1 MNKAIFPNWGSLS
14 SPQNLKLP
22 HKYLWA
28 YKLCIAVV
36 AVMFATCAYEIY
48 EIQQLKTEQ
57 TTLNARLASVQAKSA
72 YINDEGKRLSQSEAQ
87 FEHIYPYISK
97 RYSTSQFFG
106 ALANT
111 GILPEH
117 CYLSKV
123 SIKVD
128 SEGLLDTSVGLISNT
143 SQPTQAS
150 QDMDKLRSGVLQLLN
165 TAIPNMI
172 TGEYQLQSYKASGNP
187 VVRSTSDTKEVDGV
201 EVSETWKYSVKVL
214 SPEEV
219 VRTYGIIKN
228 NFPIKR

>member
-1 MNKAIFPNWGSLS
+1 M
-14 SPQNLKLP
+14 
-22 HKYLWA
+22 
-28 YKLCIAVV
+28 
-36 AVMFATCAYEIY
+36 
-48 EIQQLKTEQ
+48 
-57 TTLNARLASVQAKSA
+57 
-72 YINDEGKRLSQSEAQ
+72 
-87 FEHIYPYISK
+87 
-97 RYSTSQFFG
+97 
-106 ALANT
+106 ANT
-111 GILPEH
+111 SILPEH